1 MDKDNNTVM
10 EREDPRRNKAHSSDA
25 TDGDN
30 GEHLAEGSGWTT
42 TKQAAKALGVSRRTV
57 QGYVRRGLLEAVEQG
72 SGVEKTFYVSID
84 SLNAL
89 LDRRRQEDEGSPQIE
104 KVSRTRERAENV
116 GEGLGETL
124 RRLAERLEAR
134 TAEAAELRVR
144 LELTERTETTLR
156 EELERE
162 SRQHREDL
170 QDLQRERD
178 ARLAAQERAEQLEA
192 NQGKSE
198 EEARRS
204 REELE
209 AKEEE
214 AERLREELDA
224 ERGKGFFRRLFGG

>member
-1 MDKDNNTVM
+1 M
-10 EREDPRRNKAHSSDA
+10 ERENPRRNKAHSSDV
-25 TDGDN
+25 THGDN
-30 GEHLAEGSGWTT
+30 GEQLAEGSGWTT

-89 LDRRRQEDEGSPQIE
+89 LDRRRQEHEGAPQIE
-104 KVSRTRERAENV
+104 EVSRSWERAENV

-170 QDLQRERD
+170 QRERD

-198 EEARRS
+198 EEAWRL